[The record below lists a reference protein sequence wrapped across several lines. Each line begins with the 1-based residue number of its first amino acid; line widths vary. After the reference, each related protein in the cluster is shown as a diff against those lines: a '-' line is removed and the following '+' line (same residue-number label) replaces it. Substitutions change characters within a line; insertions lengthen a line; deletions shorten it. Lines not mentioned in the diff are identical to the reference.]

1 MEIIDVE
8 YENGVLKPLKKLKL
22 KEKQRMRMVSLE
34 NFQELFAEMISIMET
49 LEELINEEGMK
60 NIEISEEEYRKK
72 DVISIDKKE
81 KLKTVLG

>member
-1 MEIIDVE
+1 MG
-8 YENGVLKPLKKLKL
+8 GVTLKKLKL

>member
-1 MEIIDVE
+1 LG
-8 YENGVLKPLKKLKL
+8 GVTLKKLKL